1 MCLTTAGLLDARS
14 YSFLTQGIAHTML
27 DRLRTLPFLLILW
40 FAPLLHAQVDSG
52 TIVGT
57 VTDASGLVIEAASV
71 RVVNAGD
78 GATVVLM
85 TNHEGIYTASSLR
98 AGRYK
103 VFAEAQGFRSLE
115 RDDIDL
121 RVQDR
126 LAINFSLSVSASDTS
141 VQVTSEAPP
150 LETET
155 SSLGHVVEQETIQGL
170 PLNGRN
176 AIQLATL
183 APGTSPSQRTQERN
197 TFISN
202 GQRSIQN
209 SYLLDG
215 VDNKN
220 KIVGFDNSTAQS
232 IEPIVDAIEEFKVQT
247 STFSAEFGQS
257 AGAVVNATIRS
268 GTNRFHGSAF
278 EFLRNSALDATP
290 YFQSTSM
297 AKPVFQQNQFGAT
310 LGGPLWKDHTYFF
323 FAWQSSR
330 IADSAPQLATVPTLA
345 QRSGQFST
353 PIFDPA
359 TTSAAGNGYTRAQF
373 AGNQIMPSRF
383 DPVAAKILAL
393 YPTPNRV
400 GSFNFVS
407 NQKERVDNDQYIGR
421 VDHHFSERDSV
432 FAHYIASLGTNI
444 LPATLPAPA
453 SNASIV
459 HPEAHSFVASE
470 THIVSPAMVNEV
482 RVGYQETREQQNIDS
497 PRLFEQFGILGTPEI
512 PTITGLPTFA
522 VSGLTTIGTTGPG
535 TLLTPA
541 TGSGNLPIDK
551 QGRTLQLSDTLSW
564 QRGTHSLRFGFDLQQ
579 VTLYA
584 NATLSARPAFN
595 FNGAYTQDPQHRST
609 TGNAF
614 ADFLLGYTSSSTVST
629 VSRSESRQHIY
640 QGFVQDDW
648 KVAPRLTINA
658 GLRYEVP
665 LPFYETADHYSNLIL
680 EKGALYGTLLDASG
694 AGAAGYRRSFS
705 DPNVRNLAPRFGFAF
720 QAAPTTVVRSAFG
733 IFYGRDENVPVAR
746 RPTNNPPYFI
756 QTSYTSD
763 QISPGILL
771 QQGFPADAINPAN
784 VKTPSVNSYPKNFPT
799 PYVEQWSLSVQQQ
812 LPQALVAQVSYV
824 GSSTHRL
831 YYPLQIDQPRP
842 GAGSVQARRPL
853 AQYSAVYQYAPFVA
867 SNYNS
872 LQGQLERRFNHGLYL
887 LAAYTWSHSIDNGS
901 SQVDNTPVPQDAL
914 NLAAERGDSNFDVR
928 NRFVLSGIYDLPFGR
943 GHLLGG
949 DSRLLSAFIGGWS
962 AKAIFS
968 AQGGVPFTPVE
979 AIDQSNT
986 GTTARP
992 NRIANGSLETGRTIA
1007 RWFDASAFP
1016 TPSQYTFGNSGRDI
1030 LRGPGL
1036 HNLDLAASRTFPI
1049 RELVSAEFR
1058 AEASNILNT
1067 PQFSLPNATLGQT
1080 TTGAIS
1086 SVVNP
1091 QRQIQ
1096 LALRVAF

>member
-1 MCLTTAGLLDARS
+1 MRARLGL
-14 YSFLTQGIAHTML
+14 FT
-27 DRLRTLPFLLILW
+27 FLLTS
-40 FAPLLHAQVDSG
+40 LLTPVGRAQVDSG

-57 VTDASGLVIEAASV
+57 VTDASGSVIQDAVVRILNAS
-71 RVVNAGD
+71 D
-78 GATVVLM
+78 GSNVIAK
-85 TNHEGIYTASSLR
+85 TNHQGIYTASSLR
-98 AGRYK
+98 VGKYNLS
-103 VFAEAQGFRSLE
+103 VESVGFQTIH
-115 RDDIDL
+115 RDGIDL

-126 LAINFSLSVSASDTS
+126 LAINFSLRVGGSETS
-141 VQVTSEAPP
+141 VEVTSEAPP

-155 SSLGHVVEQETIQGL
+155 SSLGHVVEQQTIQSL

-183 APGTSPSQRTQERN
+183 APGISPSQRTQERN

-257 AGAVVNATIRS
+257 AGAVVNTTIRS
-268 GTNRFHGSAF
+268 GTNRFHGSVF
-278 EFLRNSALDATP
+278 EFLRNSGLDTAP
-290 YFQSTSM
+290 YFQPAGG

-310 LGGPLWKDHTYFF
+310 AGGPVWKNHTYFF

-330 IADSAPQLATVPTLA
+330 ISDSAPQLATVPTLA
-345 QRSGQFST
+345 QRAGQFNT
-353 PIFDPA
+353 AIFDPA
-359 TTSAAGNGYTRAQF
+359 TTVASGSGYTRNQF
-373 AGNQIMPSRF
+373 LNNQIAPSRF
-383 DPVAAKILAL
+383 DSVAAKILAL
-393 YPTPNRV
+393 YPAPNQT
-400 GSFNFVS
+400 GSFNFIS
-407 NQKERVDNDQYIGR
+407 NQKERVNNDQYIAR
-421 VDHHFSERDSV
+421 VDHHFSEKDSV
-432 FAHYIASLGTNI
+432 FAHYLQSLGTNT

-459 HPEAHSFVASE
+459 HPEAHSFMASE
-470 THIVSPAMVNEV
+470 THIVTPTLVNEI
-482 RVGYQETREQQNIDS
+482 RVGYQETRERQNIDS
-497 PRLFEQFGILGTPEI
+497 ARLFDQYGIKGAPNVASV
-512 PTITGLPTFA
+512 TGLPTFA
-522 VSGLTTIGTTGPG
+522 VSGLTTIGSTGPG

-551 QGRTLQLSDTLSW
+551 QGRTIQLSENLSW
-564 QRGTHSLRFGFDLQQ
+564 QRGRHSLRFGFDAQQ
-579 VTLYA
+579 VTLFA
-584 NATLSARPAFN
+584 NSTLNARPAYN
-595 FNGAYTQDPQHRST
+595 FSGAYTQDPQHRTT
-609 TGNAF
+609 TGSSF

-629 VSRSESRQHIY
+629 VSLSESRQHIY

-648 KVAPRLTINA
+648 KLSQRLTVNA

-665 LPFYETADHYSNLIL
+665 LPFYETSNHYSNLIL
-680 EKGALYGTLLDASG
+680 ETGPLYGTVLDASG
-694 AGAAGYRRSFS
+694 AAAAGYRTSFS
-705 DPNVRNLAPRFGFAF
+705 DPNVRNLAPRFGFAY
-720 QAAPTTVVRSAFG
+720 QLSPATVVRSAFG

-763 QISPGILL
+763 QVNPGILL
-771 QQGFPADAINPAN
+771 QQGFPSDAVNPAN
-784 VKTPSVNSYPKNFPT
+784 VKTPAVNAYPKSFPT
-799 PYVEQWSLSVQQQ
+799 PYVEQWSLSVQRQ
-812 LPQALVAQVSYV
+812 LPKALVAQVSYV
-824 GSSTHRL
+824 GSGTHRL

-842 GAGSVQARRPL
+842 GAGNVQARRPL
-853 AQYSAVYQYAPFVA
+853 PQYSAVYQYAPFIA

-872 LQGQLERRFNHGLYL
+872 LQGQLERRFTHGLYL

-901 SQVDNTPVPQDAL
+901 SQVDSTPAPQDAT

-928 NRFVLSGIYDLPFGR
+928 NRFVFSSVYDLPFGH
-943 GHLLGG
+943 GHALGG
-949 DSRLLSAFIGGWS
+949 SSRITNAVAGGWT

-968 AQGGVPFTPVE
+968 AQGGLPFTPIE
-979 AIDQSNT
+979 AVDQSNT

-992 NRIANGSLETGRTIA
+992 NRIAQGSLSTGRSAT
-1007 RWFDASAFP
+1007 RWFDISAFP
-1016 TPSQYTFGNSGRDI
+1016 TPAQYTFGNSGRDI
-1030 LRGPGL
+1030 LRGPGF
-1036 HNLDLAASRTFPI
+1036 HNLDVALSRSFSI
-1049 RELVSAEFR
+1049 RELATAEFR
-1058 AEASNILNT
+1058 AEAFNVLNT
-1067 PQFSLPNATLGQT
+1067 PQFSLPNATLGQS

-1096 LALRVAF
+1096 LALRLAF

>member
-1 MCLTTAGLLDARS
+1 MRARIS
-14 YSFLTQGIAHTML
+14 IYALFF
-27 DRLRTLPFLLILW
+27 FLLTV
-40 FAPLLHAQVDSG
+40 PSVSAQVDSG
-52 TIVGT
+52 TITGT
-57 VTDASGLVIEAASV
+57 VTDASGSVIEDASI

-78 GATVVLM
+78 GATATLK
-85 TNHEGIYTASSLR
+85 TNREGIYTASPLR
-98 AGRYK
+98 VGIYRIS
-103 VFAEAQGFRSLE
+103 AEFPGFQSFE
-115 RDDIDL
+115 RDNVEL

-126 LAINFSLSVSASDTS
+126 LAINFALKVGASETS
-141 VQVTSEAPP
+141 IEVTSEAPP

-155 SSLGHVVEQETIQGL
+155 SSLGHVVEHQTIEGL

-215 VDNKN
+215 ADNKN

-268 GTNRFHGSAF
+268 GTNRFHGSVF
-278 EFLRNSALDATP
+278 EFLRNSALDTTP
-290 YFQSTSM
+290 YFQPAGM
-297 AKPVFQQNQFGAT
+297 ARPVFQQNQYGAT
-310 LGGPLWKDHTYFF
+310 FGGPVWKSHTYFF

-345 QRSGQFST
+345 QKSGQFSGPT
-353 PIFDPA
+353 FDPA
-359 TTSAAGNGYTRAQF
+359 TTAASGSTYTRTQF
-373 AGNQIMPSRF
+373 LNNQIAPSRF

-393 YPTPNRV
+393 YPDPNQT
-400 GSFNFVS
+400 GPFNFIS
-407 NQKERVDNDQYIGR
+407 NQKERVNNDQYIAR
-421 VDHHFSERDSV
+421 IDHRFSEKDSV
-432 FAHYIASLGTNI
+432 FAHYIQSLGTNT

-470 THIVSPAMVNEV
+470 THIATATIVNEV
-482 RVGYQETREQQNIDS
+482 RIGYQETRERQNIDS
-497 PRLFEQFGILGTPEI
+497 LRLFDQYGIKGAPNLASV
-512 PTITGLPTFA
+512 TGLPTFA
-522 VSGLTTIGTTGPG
+522 VSGLTTIGSTGPG

-551 QGRTLQLSDTLSW
+551 QGRTIQFSENLSW
-564 QRGTHSLRFGFDLQQ
+564 QRGRHSFRFGFDAQQ
-579 VTLYA
+579 VTLFA
-584 NATLSARPAFN
+584 SSTLNARPAYSFS
-595 FNGAYTQDPQHRST
+595 GAYTQDPQHRTT
-609 TGNAF
+609 TGNSF

-629 VSRSESRQHIY
+629 VSISESRQHIY

-648 KVAPRLTINA
+648 KLSQRLTINA

-665 LPFYETADHYSNLIL
+665 LPFYETSNHYSNLIL
-680 EKGALYGTLLDASG
+680 EDGPLYGKLLDASG
-694 AGAAGYRRSFS
+694 AAAAGYRSSFS
-705 DPNVRNLAPRFGFAF
+705 DPNVRNLAPRLGFAY
-720 QAAPTTVVRSAFG
+720 QLTPATVLRSAFG

-763 QISPGILL
+763 QINPGILL
-771 QQGFPADAINPAN
+771 QQGFPSDAIDPAH
-784 VKTPSVNSYPKNFPT
+784 VKTPAVNAYPRNFPA
-799 PYVEQWSLSVQQQ
+799 PYVEQWSFSVQRQ
-812 LPQALVAQVSYV
+812 LPEAMVAQVSYV
-824 GSSTHRL
+824 GSGTHRL

-842 GAGSVQARRPL
+842 GAGNVQTRRPL
-853 AQYSAVYQYAPFVA
+853 PQYSAVYQYAPFIA
-867 SNYNS
+867 SSYNS
-872 LQGQLERRFNHGLYL
+872 LQGQVERRFNRGLYL

-901 SQVDNTPVPQDAL
+901 SQVDSTPAPQDAL
-914 NLAAERGDSNFDVR
+914 NLATERGDSNFDVR
-928 NRFVLSGIYDLPFGR
+928 NRFVFSSVYDLPV
-943 GHLLGG
+943 GHGHALGG
-949 DSRLLSAFIGGWS
+949 SSRIANAVAGGWT

-968 AQGGVPFTPVE
+968 AQGGLPFTPIE
-979 AIDQSNT
+979 AVDQSNT

-992 NRIANGSLETGRTIA
+992 NRIAKGSLETGRSIS
-1007 RWFDASAFP
+1007 RWFDTSAFP

-1030 LRGPGL
+1030 LRGPGF
-1036 HNLDLAASRTFPI
+1036 HNLDLALSRRVSI
-1049 RELVSAEFR
+1049 RELATAELR
-1058 AEASNILNT
+1058 AEAFNVLNT

-1080 TTGAIS
+1080 TTSAIS

-1096 LALRVAF
+1096 LALRISF